1 MPEYRSWVKRQI
13 VSVWDVQ
20 AGGTLSQKPTS
31 VIVIVTLTFNL
42 TSVIVIVILT
52 LTFNLTS
59 VIVIVIKFRHL
70 AAPGQYVWHDFAIW
84 RWSDTQTSATGLD
97 ATHAKRATRPM
108 HTPAIPLQ
116 AAARLLTHLSCLLSQ
131 LCFQAA
137 GGRIYKS

>member
-31 VIVIVTLTFNL
+31 VIVIVTLTCNL
-42 TSVIVIVILT
+42 TSVIVIVNVILT

-70 AAPGQYVWHDFAIW
+70 AAPGQYSVLI
-84 RWSDTQTSATGLD
+84 L
-97 ATHAKRATRPM
+97 
-108 HTPAIPLQ
+108 
-116 AAARLLTHLSCLLSQ
+116 
-131 LCFQAA
+131 
-137 GGRIYKS
+137 